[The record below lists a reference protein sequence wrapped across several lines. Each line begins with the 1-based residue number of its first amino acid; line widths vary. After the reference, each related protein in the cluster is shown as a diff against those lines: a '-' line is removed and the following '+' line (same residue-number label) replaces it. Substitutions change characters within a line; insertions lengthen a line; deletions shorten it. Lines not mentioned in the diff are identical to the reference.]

1 MVKRYLSVISL
12 AEARALV
19 ETAFSAVPGIVR
31 IPVNPGAVG
40 KITAEPIFARF
51 SVPAIHLSAMDG
63 IAVRS
68 ADTVGASEQRPV
80 TLPDAARVNT
90 GNIVPPGYDAVVMI
104 EDVWVG
110 SKSDDVSGS
119 APVERREGE
128 TYTVRKPVSPWQH
141 IRPVGED
148 IGESEM
154 ILPRGHRIRP
164 HDLGALANYGVTEVA
179 VMNLRAGLIPTGS
192 ELVPAGE
199 MPPPGKVVESNT
211 LMAAAVLAETGV
223 EAHRY
228 GIVPDDYGMIWDAIR
243 RGVAENDIL
252 FVSAGSSAGT
262 RDYTADVIADLGEV
276 LAHGVAI
283 KPGKPVIIGRIEG
296 KPVIGLPG
304 YPLAAAT
311 VLREIVMPLVAR
323 YGMPVRDPDHVEA
336 RLTTSL
342 HSDIGTDE
350 FVLLST
356 GRIGGRWV
364 AVPQSR
370 GAGVQMSAVRA
381 NGYMQI
387 PSQKEGAEAGEAV
400 DVRLTVPHAEAE
412 EAVLVTGSHDPALDY
427 LADLVRPR
435 GVDIHS
441 THVGSMGGV
450 IALKKQECHAAPMH
464 LLAPDGTYN
473 IHYLER
479 YMPGADLVL
488 LCVAERQQGIISR
501 DGLGFEELPGR
512 TFVNRQ
518 RGSGTRMLLDHHL
531 AEHGIDPGL
540 IPGYER
546 EVTTHLAVALAVR
559 TGEVDAGMGVYS
571 AANALDLAFVPVATE
586 RYELAMHREMLD
598 DPRIAALIETVS
610 SEAFRKILRDLGGY
624 ETAGTGV
631 LRELRG

>member
-19 ETAFSAVPGIVR
+19 ESSFSAVPGIAR
-31 IPVNPGAVG
+31 IPVTIDAVG
-40 KITAEPIFARF
+40 RITAEPIFARF

-68 ADTVGASEQRPV
+68 ADTVGASEQNPV

-90 GNIVPPGYDAVVMI
+90 GNIVPPGYDAVIMI

-110 SKSDDVSGS
+110 SKPD
-119 APVERREGE
+119 GE

-179 VMNLRAGLIPTGS
+179 VINLRAGLIPTGS

-211 LMAAAVLAETGV
+211 LMAASVLAEAGV

-228 GIVPDDYGMIWDAIR
+228 GIVPDDYEMIREAVR
-243 RGVAENDIL
+243 RGVAENEIL

-262 RDYTADVIADLGEV
+262 RDYTADIIRDLGEV

-323 YGMPVRDPDHVEA
+323 YGLFVREPERVAA

-350 FVLLST
+350 FVLLSA
-356 GRIGGRWV
+356 GRIGDRWV

-387 PSQKEGAEAGEAV
+387 PSQKEGAEAGESV
-400 DVRLTVPHAEAE
+400 DVCLTVPRAEAE
-412 EAVLVTGSHDPALDY
+412 EAVLVTGSHDPALDH

-435 GVDIHS
+435 GVDVHS

-473 IHYLER
+473 THYLER
-479 YMPGADLVL
+479 YLPGADLVL
-488 LCVAERQQGIISR
+488 LCVAERQQGVISR
-501 DGLGFEELPGR
+501 DGIGFEDLPGR

-518 RGSGTRMLLDHHL
+518 RGSGTRILLDHHL
-531 AEHGIDPGL
+531 AERGIDPGL

-559 TGEVDAGMGVYS
+559 TGEVDAGTGVYS
-571 AANALDLAFVPVATE
+571 AAKALDLAFVPVATE

-610 SEAFRKILRDLGGY
+610 SDAFKKVLRDLGGY
-624 ETAGTGV
+624 ETAETGV

>member
-1 MVKRYLSVISL
+1 VKRYLSVISL

-19 ETAFSAVPGIVR
+19 ESSFSAVPGIAR
-31 IPVNPGAVG
+31 IPVTIDAVG
-40 KITAEPIFARF
+40 RITAEPIFARF

-68 ADTVGASEQRPV
+68 ADTVGASEQNPV

-90 GNIVPPGYDAVVMI
+90 GNIVPPGYDAVIMI

-110 SKSDDVSGS
+110 SKPD
-119 APVERREGE
+119 GE

-179 VMNLRAGLIPTGS
+179 VINLRAGLIPTGS

-211 LMAAAVLAETGV
+211 LMAAAVLEGAGA

-228 GIVPDDYGMIWDAIR
+228 GIVPDDYDLIRDAVR

-252 FVSAGSSAGT
+252 LVSAGSSAGT
-262 RDYTADVIADLGEV
+262 RDYTADVIRDLGEV

-283 KPGKPVIIGRIEG
+283 KPGKPVIIGRIDE

-311 VLREIVMPLVAR
+311 VLREIVLPLLAC
-323 YGMPVRDPDHVEA
+323 YGLPLPQPERVPA
-336 RLTTSL
+336 RLTRTL
-342 HSDIGTDE
+342 ESDIGTDE

-356 GRIGGRWV
+356 GKIGGRWV
-364 AVPQSR
+364 AAPQSR

-387 PSQKEGAEAGEAV
+387 PAQKEGAEAGETVA
-400 DVRLTVPHAEAE
+400 VRLSVPRAEAE
-412 EAVLVTGSHDPALDY
+412 EAVLITGSHDPALDH

-441 THVGSMGGV
+441 THLGSMGGV
-450 IALKKQECHAAPMH
+450 IALKKEECHAAPMH

-473 IHYLER
+473 THYLER
-479 YMPGADLVL
+479 YLPGADLVL
-488 LCVAERQQGIISR
+488 LCVAERQQGVISR
-501 DGLGFEELPGR
+501 DGIGFEDLPGR

-518 RGSGTRMLLDHHL
+518 RGSGTRILLDHHL
-531 AEHGIDPGL
+531 AERGIDPGL
-540 IPGYER
+540 IPGYDR

-571 AANALDLAFVPVATE
+571 AAKALDLAFVPVATE

-610 SEAFRKILRDLGGY
+610 SDAFKKVLRDLGGY

>member
-1 MVKRYLSVISL
+1 MKRYLSVISL

-19 ETAFSAVPGIVR
+19 ERSFPAVPGVAR
-31 IPVNPGAVG
+31 VPVTVAAVG
-40 KITAEPIFARF
+40 RITAAPIFARF
-51 SVPAIHLSAMDG
+51 SVPAIHISAMDG

-68 ADTVGASEQRPV
+68 ADTLGASEQRPV

-104 EDVWVG
+104 EDVWV
-110 SKSDDVSGS
+110 D
-119 APVERREGE
+119 GE
-128 TYTVRKPVSPWQH
+128 TCTIRKPVSPWQH

-154 ILPRGHRIRP
+154 ILPSDHRIRP
-164 HDLGALANYGVTEVA
+164 QDVGALANYGVTEITVKT
-179 VMNLRAGLIPTGS
+179 VRAGLIPTGS

-211 LMAAAVLAETGV
+211 LMAAAVLAEAGV
-223 EAHRY
+223 EPHRY
-228 GIVPDDYGMIWDAIR
+228 GIVPDDYDLIRDAVR

-252 FVSAGSSAGT
+252 LVSAGSSAGT
-262 RDYTADVIADLGEV
+262 RDYTADIVRDLGEV

-311 VLREIVMPLVAR
+311 VLREIVLPLVAR
-323 YGMPVRDPDHVEA
+323 YGLPVREPERVAA

-342 HSDIGTDE
+342 QSDIGTDE

-356 GRIGGRWV
+356 GRIGDRWV

-370 GAGVQMSAVRA
+370 GAGIQMSAVRA
-381 NGYMQI
+381 NGYLQI
-387 PSQKEGAEAGEAV
+387 PAQKEGAEAGETV
-400 DVRLTVPHAEAE
+400 DVRLTVPRAEAE

-427 LADLVRPR
+427 LADRVRPR

-441 THVGSMGGV
+441 THAGSMGGV

-473 IHYLER
+473 TRYLER

-501 DGLGFEELPGR
+501 DGLGFDDLPGR
-512 TFVNRQ
+512 TFINRQ
-518 RGSGTRMLLDHHL
+518 KGSGTRVLLDHWL
-531 AEHGIDPGL
+531 LERGIDPAS
-540 IPGYER
+540 IPGYGHEA
-546 EVTTHLAVALAVR
+546 TTHLAVALAVR
-559 TGEVDAGMGVYS
+559 TGEADAGMGVYS
-571 AANALDLAFVPVATE
+571 AAKALDLAFVPVATE
-586 RYELAMHREMLD
+586 RYELVMHRAMLD
-598 DPRIAALIETVS
+598 DPRIAALVATVS
-610 SEAFRKILRDLGGY
+610 SDAFKQVLRDLGGY
-624 ETAGTGV
+624 ETDETGV
-631 LRELRG
+631 LRG

>member
-1 MVKRYLSVISL
+1 VVKRYLSVISL

-19 ETAFSAVPGIVR
+19 ESSFSAVPGIAR
-31 IPVNPGAVG
+31 IPVTIDAVG
-40 KITAEPIFARF
+40 RITAEPIFARF

-68 ADTVGASEQRPV
+68 ADTVGASEQNPV

-90 GNIVPPGYDAVVMI
+90 GNIVPPGYDAVIMI

-110 SKSDDVSGS
+110 SKPD
-119 APVERREGE
+119 GE

-179 VMNLRAGLIPTGS
+179 VINLRAGLIPTGS

-211 LMAAAVLAETGV
+211 LMAAAVLEGAGA

-228 GIVPDDYGMIWDAIR
+228 GIVPDDYDLIRDAVR

-252 FVSAGSSAGT
+252 LVSAGSSAGT
-262 RDYTADVIADLGEV
+262 RDYTADVIRDLGEV

-283 KPGKPVIIGRIEG
+283 KPGKPVIIGRIDE

-311 VLREIVMPLVAR
+311 VLREIVLPLLAC
-323 YGMPVRDPDHVEA
+323 YGLPLPQPERVPA
-336 RLTTSL
+336 RLTRTL
-342 HSDIGTDE
+342 ESDIGTDE

-356 GRIGGRWV
+356 GKIGGRWV
-364 AVPQSR
+364 AAPQSR

-387 PSQKEGAEAGEAV
+387 PAQKEGAEAGETVA
-400 DVRLTVPHAEAE
+400 VRLSVPRAEAE
-412 EAVLVTGSHDPALDY
+412 EAVLITGSHDPALDH

-441 THVGSMGGV
+441 THLGSMGGV
-450 IALKKQECHAAPMH
+450 IALKKEECHAAPMH

-473 IHYLER
+473 THYLER
-479 YMPGADLVL
+479 YLPGADLVL
-488 LCVAERQQGIISR
+488 LCVAERQQGVISR
-501 DGLGFEELPGR
+501 DGIGFEDLPGR

-518 RGSGTRMLLDHHL
+518 RGSGTRILLDHHL
-531 AEHGIDPGL
+531 AERGIDPGL
-540 IPGYER
+540 IPGYDR

-571 AANALDLAFVPVATE
+571 AAKALDLAFVPVATE

-610 SEAFRKILRDLGGY
+610 SDAFKKVLRDLGGY
-624 ETAGTGV
+624 ETAETGV

>member
-12 AEARALV
+12 AEARDLV
-19 ETAFSAVPGIVR
+19 GTSFPAVAGAIR

-40 KITAEPIFARF
+40 RITAEPIFARF

-63 IAVRS
+63 IAVKS
-68 ADTVGASEQRPV
+68 TDTVGASEQRPV

-104 EDVWVG
+104 EDVWI
-110 SKSDDVSGS
+110 D
-119 APVERREGE
+119 GE
-128 TYTVRKPVSPWQH
+128 TCIVRKPVSPWQH

-179 VMNLRAGLIPTGS
+179 VKTVRAGLIPTGS

-211 LMAAAVLAETGV
+211 LMAAAVLAEAGI
-223 EAHRY
+223 EPHRY
-228 GIVPDDYGMIWDAIR
+228 PIVPDDREMIREAVR
-243 RGVAENDIL
+243 HGVAENDIL
-252 FVSAGSSAGT
+252 LVSAGSSAGT
-262 RDYTADVIADLGEV
+262 RDYTADIIRDLGEV

-283 KPGKPVIIGRIEG
+283 KPGKPVIIGRVEG

-304 YPLAAAT
+304 YPLAATT
-311 VLREIVMPLVAR
+311 VLREIVLPLAAR
-323 YGMPVRDPDHVEA
+323 YGIPVREPERIAA

-342 HSDIGTDE
+342 QSDIGTDE

-356 GRIGGRWV
+356 GRVGERWV

-370 GAGVQMSAVRA
+370 GAGIQMSAVRA

-387 PSQKEGAEAGEAV
+387 PSKKEGVEAGESV
-400 DVRLTVPHAEAE
+400 DVRLTVPRAEAE
-412 EAVLVTGSHDPALDY
+412 EAVLVTGSHDPALDR
-427 LADLVRPR
+427 LADLVRPL
-435 GVDIHS
+435 GVDVHS

-473 IHYLER
+473 VHYLER

-488 LCVAERQQGIISR
+488 LCVAEREQGVISR
-501 DGLGFEELPGR
+501 DGLGFEDLPGR

-531 AEHGIDPGL
+531 AERGIDPAS
-540 IPGYER
+540 ISGYGR

-559 TGEVDAGMGVYS
+559 TGEVEAGMGVYS
-571 AANALDLAFVPVATE
+571 AAKALGLAFVPVATE

-610 SEAFRKILRDLGGY
+610 SEAFKKVLRDLGGY

>member
-1 MVKRYLSVISL
+1 MRRYLSVISL

-19 ETAFSAVPGIVR
+19 ERSFSAAPGVAR
-31 IPVNPGAVG
+31 LPVAIEAVG
-40 KITAEPIFARF
+40 KITAAPIFARF

-68 ADTVGASEQRPV
+68 ADTVGASEQHPV

-90 GNIVPPGYDAVVMI
+90 GNIVPSDYDAVVMI

-110 SKSDDVSGS
+110 SKSGDLSRS
-119 APVERREGE
+119 APTERREGE

-141 IRPVGED
+141 VRPVGED

-154 ILPRGHRIRP
+154 ILPRGHRIGP

-179 VMNLRAGLIPTGS
+179 VRNVRAGLIPTGS
-192 ELVPAGE
+192 ELVPAGTV
-199 MPPPGKVVESNT
+199 PPPGKVVESNT
-211 LMAAAVLAETGV
+211 LMAAAVLDEAGV
-223 EAHRY
+223 ETHRY
-228 GIVPDDYGMIWDAIR
+228 EIVPDDYDRIRDAVR

-252 FVSAGSSAGT
+252 LVSAGSSAGT
-262 RDYTADVIADLGEV
+262 RDYTADIVRDLGEV

-311 VLREIVMPLVAR
+311 VLRELVLPLVAR
-323 YGMPVRDPDHVEA
+323 YGLVAREPEHVAA

-350 FVLLST
+350 FVLLSV
-356 GRIGGRWV
+356 GKIGERWV

-381 NGYMQI
+381 NGYMRI
-387 PSQKEGAEAGEAV
+387 PSQKEGAEAGENV
-400 DVRLTVPHAEAE
+400 DVRLTVPRADAE

-427 LADLVRPR
+427 LADLVRPH
-435 GVDIHS
+435 GVDLHS
-441 THVGSMGGV
+441 THTGSMGGV

-473 IHYLER
+473 VHYLER
-479 YMPGADLVL
+479 YMPGADIAL
-488 LCVAERQQGIISR
+488 LCVAERQQGVISR
-501 DGLGFEELPGR
+501 DGLGFDDLPGK

-518 RGSGTRMLLDHHL
+518 KGSGTRILLDHHL
-531 AEHGIDPGL
+531 AGRGIDPAS
-540 IPGYER
+540 IPGYGR
-546 EVTTHLAVALAVR
+546 EATTHLAVALAVR
-559 TGEVDAGMGVYS
+559 TGEADAGMGVYS
-571 AANALDLAFVPVATE
+571 AAKALGLAFVPVATE

-598 DPRIAALIETVS
+598 DPRIASLVRTVS
-610 SEAFRKILRDLGGY
+610 SEAFKQVLRDLGGY
-624 ETAGTGV
+624 ETAETGV
-631 LRELRG
+631 LRGLRG